1 MKGENAMLT
10 LICMFLMIGIFGRLF
25 CLAFK
30 MTWGVVRILFTLV
43 FLPLVLIGL
52 IIGGIFYIAIP
63 ALIIIGIISLI
74 TSLARTI

>member
-1 MKGENAMLT
+1 
-10 LICMFLMIGIFGRLF
+10 MFLMIVIFGRLF
-25 CLAFK
+25 GLAFK